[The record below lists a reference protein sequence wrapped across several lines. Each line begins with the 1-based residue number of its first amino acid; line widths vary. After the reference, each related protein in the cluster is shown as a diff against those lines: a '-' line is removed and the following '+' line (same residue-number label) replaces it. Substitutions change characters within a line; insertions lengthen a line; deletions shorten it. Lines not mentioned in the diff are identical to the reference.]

1 MHLMISILP
10 GSERFGNNKPDP
22 RAMIETSS
30 ETHSSHLS
38 LAGRCCYSGF
48 GSFTMSG
55 QASSGLPGALRSF
68 RMGSSLRGPNM
79 TCCPV
84 KVPSLIQAQ
93 GREEE
98 EGTEDLPLVSEEPT
112 LSPEPTQQIGAH
124 ISLPATGGGSGQSTN
139 SVCRTAT
146 DGAAGR
152 TDGLVYVQAFCKSF
166 IQLSYYPYS
175 GSCTEE
181 RPVNW

>member
-1 MHLMISILP
+1 MLLMISILP

-30 ETHSSHLS
+30 ETHSSHLTS
-38 LAGRCCYSGF
+38 LVGRCCNSGF
-48 GSFTMSG
+48 SSFTVSG
-55 QASSGLPGALRSF
+55 RASSGLTGALRSF
-68 RMGSSLRGPNM
+68 LMGSSLHGSNM
-79 TCCPV
+79 ICCPE
-84 KVPSLIQAQ
+84 KVPSLFQAQ
-93 GREEE
+93 GRGEE

-112 LSPEPTQQIGAH
+112 LSPEPTQQINAH

-166 IQLSYYPYS
+166 IH
-175 GSCTEE
+175 
-181 RPVNW
+181 